1 MTAHTH
7 DTPREGQVVGTVPQ
21 VDLREV
27 ARVMRSLSNEITH
40 DDPQSPLQRLVA
52 VAVER
57 VPGTRWA
64 SVSLLRTGK
73 FTTPAATDEAAT
85 RADALQYE
93 IGSGPCVDAALD
105 DSVYVAGDVTAGGRW
120 RTWGERVATE
130 VGVRSVFA
138 QRLHLL
144 DGSQLIASLNI
155 YSDRRSAFDEHAVGM
170 GLVLATHAALILR
183 ESTARGRADHLTRA
197 LQSNR
202 EIGVA
207 MGILMHQHRLTRDQ
221 AFDLLRVASQ
231 DSNRKLAD
239 IASDV
244 AETGELSIRRRAGS
258 T

>member
-1 MTAHTH
+1 MERSKAL
-7 DTPREGQVVGTVPQ
+7 DRDGQVIGTVPQ

-27 ARVMRSLSNEITH
+27 AEAMRSLSTEVAPTEP
-40 DDPQSPLQRLVA
+40 DSPLQRLVS

-64 SVSLLRTGK
+64 SVSHLRAGR
-73 FTTPAATDEAAT
+73 FTTPASTDEAAI

-105 DSVYVAGDVTAGGRW
+105 DSVYVTGDAAADGRW
-120 RTWGERVATE
+120 PIWGQRVASE

-144 DGSQLIASLNI
+144 DGSELIASLNI
-155 YSDRRSAFDEHAVGM
+155 YSDQQSAFDAHAVGM
-170 GLVLATHAALILR
+170 GLVLATHAASILSGTIVK
-183 ESTARGRADHLTRA
+183 ERATNLERA
-197 LQSNR
+197 LESNR

-207 MGILMHQHRLTRDQ
+207 MGILMHEHRLTRAQ

-231 DSNRKLAD
+231 DTNRKLAD
-239 IASDV
+239 V
-244 AETGELSIRRRAGS
+244 AQEVADTGVLTIRRRAG
-258 T
+258 TG

>member
-1 MTAHTH
+1 MNAHSAP
-7 DTPREGQVVGTVPQ
+7 TPRDGQVVGTVPQ
-21 VDLREV
+21 MDLREV
-27 ARVMRSLSNEITH
+27 AGVMRSLSEEIAH
-40 DDPQSPLQRLVA
+40 DEPQSPLQRLVS

-64 SVSLLRTGK
+64 SVSLLRTGR

-85 RADALQYE
+85 RADTLQYE

-105 DSVYVAGDVTAGGRW
+105 DSVYVTSNVTSDGRW
-120 RTWGERVATE
+120 RAWGERVASE

-144 DGSQLIASLNI
+144 DDSQVVASLNI
-155 YSDRRSAFDEHAVGM
+155 YSDQPAAFDDHAVGM
-170 GLVLATHAALILR
+170 GLVLATHASLILS
-183 ESTARGRADHLTRA
+183 ETIARDRAHNLTRA
-197 LQSNR
+197 LESNR

-239 IASDV
+239 VAADV
-244 AETGELSIRRRAGS
+244 ADTGELSIRRRAGS
-258 T
+258 A